1 MDSLGSPSQV
11 KKKKK
16 EAFTKAKKK
25 EIYDKALEAL
35 KSGQFPNPNSCA
47 THFGVCA
54 KTLRYLIKENKEF
67 VGGGRKT
74 GIFTAEEEKKLTDF
88 VSERL
93 SLGCGLGFHQL
104 SLTIQELIGILR
116 VANPDRQFSP
126 DWESDSPPEGYVRR
140 FMKRHQLVLRRTM
153 ALSNAGADFPT
164 S

>member
-16 EAFTKAKKK
+16 ETFTKAEKK

-47 THFGVCA
+47 THFGDCA

-74 GIFTAEEEKKLTDF
+74 VIFTA
-88 VSERL
+88 
-93 SLGCGLGFHQL
+93 Q
-104 SLTIQELIGILR
+104 
-116 VANPDRQFSP
+116 
-126 DWESDSPPEGYVRR
+126 RR
-140 FMKRHQLVLRRTM
+140 KR
-153 ALSNAGADFPT
+153 S
-164 S
+164 